1 MKKILLNAFM
11 KLGQD
16 ALAVYA
22 FNVITLMTSDEQFAS
37 LSLDVA
43 ELKRCY
49 DAYSEALKNNVNGG
63 RMTTA
68 EKNKWNKAVKM
79 QLSSVAAL
87 VNNLAKGDEVI
98 IMAAGYDVNK
108 TPESYDSLD
117 APFVRKLINESTNG
131 LVTVQV
137 TKVLGATNY
146 GIEKRIK
153 PETEET
159 VWMNGEYSSALTFQI
174 CNLTGGKTWQ
184 FRFRGIG
191 NKGLVS
197 PWSSVVETMV
207 S

>member
-68 EKNKWNKAVKM
+68 EKNKWNKIVKT

-98 IMAAGYDVNK
+98 IIDRRAHV
-108 TPESYDSLD
+108 
-117 APFVRKLINESTNG
+117 
-131 LVTVQV
+131 
-137 TKVLGATNY
+137 
-146 GIEKRIK
+146 
-153 PETEET
+153 
-159 VWMNGEYSSALTFQI
+159 
-174 CNLTGGKTWQ
+174 
-184 FRFRGIG
+184 
-191 NKGLVS
+191 
-197 PWSSVVETMV
+197 
-207 S
+207 